1 MHTDS
6 YTLTAIIIDIS
17 ERKCCDVCSDKQELW
32 EAETG
37 SQFSFK
43 EAGIVHFVKDDGC
56 S

>member
-1 MHTDS
+1 MFVV
-6 YTLTAIIIDIS
+6 IN
-17 ERKCCDVCSDKQELW
+17 KNCGKQNTG